1 MRSPLVRALPALLLF
16 LLLFLLVAVWKLS
29 APVALRAPVLEI
41 EIPSGSSM
49 RQVARQVA
57 EAGVDVEPWTLV
69 VLARLTGSAHQ
80 VKAGRYQIRAGLT
93 TWQLF
98 KKLIREDAAQ
108 GEFVLIEGWNFR
120 RLRAELA
127 RDPDLA
133 HDSASLSDRQLLER
147 IGAVE
152 VEPEGFFL
160 PEAYFFTKGDSEL
173 ELLARAHRAMVAKLD
188 QAWAAREA
196 GLAISSS
203 YEALILASLVEKET
217 GAQEDRPRVASVF
230 YNRLKIGMPLQT
242 DPTVIYGMGENFSGK
257 LSRADLK
264 TDSPYNT
271 YLRRGLPPT
280 PIAMPGMASLHAV
293 LNPPHTDYLYFVA
306 RGDGTSEFSRSLDE
320 HNRAVARYQRHEP

>member
-16 LLLFLLVAVWKLS
+16 LLLFLLVAAWKLN
-29 APVALRAPVLEI
+29 APVAVRTSPLEI
-41 EIPSGSSM
+41 EIPTGMSM
-49 RQVARQVA
+49 RQVAREVA
-57 EAGVDVEPWTLV
+57 AAGVDVEPWALV
-69 VLARLTGSAHQ
+69 VLARLTGRAHQ
-80 VKAGRYQIRAGLT
+80 VKAGRYEIRAGLT

-98 KKLIREDAAQ
+98 KKLVRDDADQ
-108 GEFVLIEGWNFR
+108 GEFVLVEGWSFR

-127 RDPDLA
+127 RSPDLV
-133 HDSASLSDRQLLER
+133 HDSAALSDRKILER

-152 VEPEGFFL
+152 IQPEGFFL
-160 PEAYFFTKGDSEL
+160 PEAYFFTKGGSEL
-173 ELLARAHRAMVAKLD
+173 ELLARAHRAMIAKLD

-196 GLAISSS
+196 GLPVSSS

-217 GAQEDRPRVASVF
+217 GAKEDRPRVASVF

-242 DPTVIYGMGENFSGK
+242 DPTVIYGLGEGFDGK

-264 TDSPYNT
+264 ADSPYNT

-293 LNPPHTDYLYFVA
+293 LNPPRTDYLYFVA